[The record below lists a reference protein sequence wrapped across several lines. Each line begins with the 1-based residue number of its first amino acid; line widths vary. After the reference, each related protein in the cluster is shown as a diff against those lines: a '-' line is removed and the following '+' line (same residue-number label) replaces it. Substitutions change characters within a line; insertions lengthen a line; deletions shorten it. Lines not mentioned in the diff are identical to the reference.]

1 VAAVVG
7 PRPVAAAPAGLQ
19 RAAGAGDEPPAV
31 AAAPA
36 APRPGAATAVERLVV
51 VAVAALGPAAEAV
64 AG

>member
-1 VAAVVG
+1 
-7 PRPVAAAPAGLQ
+7 VAAAPAGLQ